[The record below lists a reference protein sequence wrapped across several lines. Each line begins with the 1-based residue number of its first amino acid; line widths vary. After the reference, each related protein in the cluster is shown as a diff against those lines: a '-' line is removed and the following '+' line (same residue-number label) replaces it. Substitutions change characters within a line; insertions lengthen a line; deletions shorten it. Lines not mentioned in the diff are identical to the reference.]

1 MNPRSWWWKG
11 KPGLLQS
18 MGSQRV
24 GHDWANELNCL
35 SQEPN
40 DVSISVVTNSTLF
53 QVFTASGL
61 KFTVFFFF
69 CFVYTGFLKFSS
81 SLKLSIH
88 WSQTI
93 IISKYSTN
101 HIHFFPQKTSL
112 ELFPVLNDIRATKR
126 GWLSLS
132 QFPDEII
139 RNPQKSPTSSPKWP
153 KHSDIRFWKKAIQM
167 QPGSKR
173 PHSIHGWR

>member
-1 MNPRSWWWKG
+1 
-11 KPGLLQS
+11 

-61 KFTVFFFF
+61 KFTVVFFF